1 MSGFDSFLGNEQL
14 VRRLKHD
21 IKNGTLSHAY
31 IIEGGEGCG
40 KRTLAGLICRAISC
54 NADDAPCM
62 ECIICDRISRSQV
75 PDIVTVEAEH
85 DRVFLGVDII
95 RRLREDAYFA
105 PIELP
110 KKIYVFPK
118 ADSMNPQAQN
128 ALLKI
133 LEEPPAHVMFLLLC
147 ENADELLV
155 TIRSRA
161 PTLRLEALPDN
172 TVKQYLKSENAVPPD
187 TDEESL
193 NAIIKLSRGSI
204 GKALALISEG
214 KTAKPLE
221 LYRKAEKYIKLL
233 AKRKTAADELEFY
246 EYATKLATNKS
257 RGDGAKIYSLAA
269 DAVRDL
275 INVKLTEVP
284 NLIFFAT
291 VKEAEELSGE
301 FSIGS
306 LMRLVTVMSDTA
318 SALESN
324 VNLNLALIKAASAA
338 VKQTR

>member
-14 VRRLKHD
+14 IKRLKHD

-54 NADDAPCM
+54 GAEDAPCM
-62 ECIICDRISRSQV
+62 ECIICDRISRAQV

-95 RRLREDAYFA
+95 RKLREDAYFA

-161 PTLRLEALPDN
+161 PTLRLEALSDS
-172 TVKQYLKSENAVPPD
+172 TVEKYLKSTDAIPSD
-187 TDEESL
+187 TDEASL
-193 NAIIKLSRGSI
+193 HAVIKLSRGSI
-204 GKALALISEG
+204 GKALALLSQG
-214 KTAKPLE
+214 KNAKALE
-221 LYRKAEKYIKLL
+221 LYGKAEKYVRLL

-246 EYATKLATNKS
+246 EYATKLATAKS
-257 RGDGAKIYSLAA
+257 RDDGAEIYSLAA

-275 INVKLTEVP
+275 INVKLTNTP

-291 VKEAEELSGE
+291 LKEAEELSGE

-306 LMRLVTVMSDTA
+306 LMRLVTILSDTA
-318 SALESN
+318 AALETN
-324 VNLNLALIKAASAA
+324 VNLNLALIKAASAVA
-338 VKQTR
+338 KQTR